1 MELNSVKTP
10 ELDQILIPPGVK
22 GWYKGVMETFGF
34 TQKKFLTLPEKSR
47 HRHIIDWLSAFY
59 QKLITNRVNP
69 AVFDDFC
76 SRYEA
81 ILKWINSPLPIRP
94 GQGTRPQ
101 IEYISNAIQFH
112 RLAAGIILRD
122 DKLLEPVNFQ
132 DRETPP
138 IKLLKMEYQVALD
151 GLRSL
156 FNVGSIFRN
165 CDAAGI
171 QTIILGNTMGKEHPH
186 VRKTSMGTHEWI
198 NQEKTSDLAQTLLDK
213 KNQGFQI
220 IGVET
225 IPGSIPCHKYS
236 WPEKA
241 VIVFGN
247 EEYGIS
253 SHVMQAVDD
262 YIHIPMLGKKNS
274 LNVANAS
281 AAVFFQAIFS
291 FNP

>member
-1 MELNSVKTP
+1 
-10 ELDQILIPPGVK
+10 
-22 GWYKGVMETFGF
+22 METFGF
-34 TQKKFLTLPEKSR
+34 TKKKFLTLSEKSQ
-47 HRHIIDWLSAFY
+47 HQHIIDWLSAFY
-59 QKLITNRVNP
+59 QRLITNRAKP
-69 AVFDDFC
+69 ADFDDFC
-76 SRYEA
+76 FRYQA

-101 IEYISNAIQFH
+101 IEYVSNAIQFH

-122 DKLLEPVNFQ
+122 DKLLEPIRFC
-132 DRETPP
+132 DRETP
-138 IKLLKMEYQVALD
+138 LLELPDMEYQVALD

-156 FNVGSIFRN
+156 FNVGSIFRT

-171 QTIILGNTMGKEHPH
+171 RTIILGSTMGKEHPH
-186 VRKTSMGTHEWI
+186 VRKTAMGSHEWI
-198 NQEKTSDLAQTLLDK
+198 IQEKTSDLAQTLLK
-213 KNQGFQI
+213 KKSKGFQI

-225 IPGSIPCHKYS
+225 ISGSIPCHKYI

-241 VIVFGN
+241 VVVFGN

-262 YIHIPMLGKKNS
+262 YVHIPMFGKKNS

-281 AAVFFQAIFS
+281 TAVLFQAIFS
-291 FNP
+291 FSP